1 VNHRKTRTSTTFRR
15 ETPFA
20 QQQIRA
26 PLTPRELRVNKKGKW
41 KRRNKKN
48 RKSVKRGKRRKIGKD
63 FSPDFLKLYFEL

>member
-26 PLTPRELRVNKKGKW
+26 PLTPRELRVNKKGRMEK
-41 KRRNKKN
+41 KKLRKKGKVGKVGREKN
-48 RKSVKRGKRRKIGKD
+48 REGLLSG
-63 FSPDFLKLYFEL
+63 FFEL